1 MEHDFGPVFI
11 IEFDDKQLWPHPLLL
26 LQGIEEMQ
34 QLVRR
39 LFLIRVDYSI
49 LLLLFSCGC

>member
-1 MEHDFGPVFI
+1 MEHDFGPFFI